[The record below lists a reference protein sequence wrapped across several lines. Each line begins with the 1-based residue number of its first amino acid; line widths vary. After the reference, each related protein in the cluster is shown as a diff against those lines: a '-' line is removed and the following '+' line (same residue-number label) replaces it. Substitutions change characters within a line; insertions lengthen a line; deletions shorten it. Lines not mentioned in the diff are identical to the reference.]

1 MAKHNK
7 TINHLMIALAA
18 LQDGD
23 VEEAQEALTDAVSQ
37 DDFDDALEVLDEV
50 QESTFDEEAS
60 DEEETEEPDFAEE
73 EIADA
78 LAEEE
83 GVEVETTAGALTI
96 TMAGV
101 RNARRAVRV
110 IKSLASVEDAEEVEE
125 DEVPEEIE
133 GEFAHVIRASIE
145 GEDVL
150 IGVNDDGSAEV
161 MAIEEEDEDVEA
173 GGKKPGSGDKKA
185 PKPGGSRKGG
195 SHGYGFTHP
204 SARSGGAKGGKSHAS
219 TDEDFDSWD
228 EEETEEDEEENLA
241 PTASVRRS
249 RQAARRRATV
259 AGLNFD
265 IIARNKRS
273 V

>member
-23 VEEAQEALTDAVSQ
+23 VEEAQEALKDAVSE

-50 QESTFDEEAS
+50 QESTFDEDDS
-60 DEEETEEPDFAEE
+60 DDDLAEE

-161 MAIEEEDEDVEA
+161 MAIEEDDEVDAA
-173 GGKKPGSGDKKA
+173 GPAHKGGKA
-185 PKPGGSRKGG
+185 PKGGHDMSGRRKTGG
-195 SHGYGFTHP
+195 
-204 SARSGGAKGGKSHAS
+204 GGPKKATAS

-228 EEETEEDEEENLA
+228 EDEEDEDLTQ
-241 PTASVRRS
+241 TASTRLN

>member
-23 VEEAQEALTDAVSQ
+23 VEEAQEALTDAVSE

-50 QESTFDEEAS
+50 QESTFDEDDS
-60 DEEETEEPDFAEE
+60 DEDLAEE

-161 MAIEEEDEDVEA
+161 MAIEEDEDVEDNQA
-173 GGKKPGSGDKKA
+173 
-185 PKPGGSRKGG
+185 
-195 SHGYGFTHP
+195 T
-204 SARSGGAKGGKSHAS
+204 AS
-219 TDEDFDSWD
+219 TKRGRRKTTASADDFDSWD
-228 EEETEEDEEENLA
+228 EDEDEEDEDEEDEDLTQ
-241 PTASVRRS
+241 TASTRLN

>member
-60 DEEETEEPDFAEE
+60 DDEDEGVEPDLAEE

-161 MAIEEEDEDVEA
+161 MAIETEDEEA
-173 GGKKPGSGDKKA
+173 SEDEEKPTAKVA
-185 PKPGGSRKGG
+185 RARASRKV
-195 SHGYGFTHP
+195 
-204 SARSGGAKGGKSHAS
+204 KAS

-228 EEETEEDEEENLA
+228 EEETEKDEEEDLA
-241 PTASVRRS
+241 PTASIRRS

>member
-23 VEEAQEALTDAVSQ
+23 VEEAEIALKDAVSE

-60 DEEETEEPDFAEE
+60 EEDEGVEPDLAEE

-161 MAIEEEDEDVEA
+161 MAIETEDEEA
-173 GGKKPGSGDKKA
+173 SEDEEKPTAKVA
-185 PKPGGSRKGG
+185 RARASRKV
-195 SHGYGFTHP
+195 
-204 SARSGGAKGGKSHAS
+204 KAS
-219 TDEDFDSWD
+219 TEDFDSWD
-228 EEETEEDEEENLA
+228 EEETEEDEEDLA
-241 PTASVRRS
+241 PTASIRRS

>member
-23 VEEAQEALTDAVSQ
+23 VEEAEIALKDAVSE

-60 DEEETEEPDFAEE
+60 DDEDTDEPDLAEE

-161 MAIEEEDEDVEA
+161 MAIETEDEEA
-173 GGKKPGSGDKKA
+173 SEDEEKPTAKVA
-185 PKPGGSRKGG
+185 RARASRKV
-195 SHGYGFTHP
+195 
-204 SARSGGAKGGKSHAS
+204 KAS
-219 TDEDFDSWD
+219 TEDFDSWD
-228 EEETEEDEEENLA
+228 EEETEEDEEDLA
-241 PTASVRRS
+241 PTASIRRS

>member
-60 DEEETEEPDFAEE
+60 EEDEGVEPDLAEE

-161 MAIEEEDEDVEA
+161 MAIEEEDDEVEA
-173 GGKKPGSGDKKA
+173 RGVAFKKGGKTPKGGHDMSAPRKA
-185 PKPGGSRKGG
+185 PKKA
-195 SHGYGFTHP
+195 T
-204 SARSGGAKGGKSHAS
+204 AS

-228 EEETEEDEEENLA
+228 EEETEEDEEDLA
-241 PTASVRRS
+241 PTASIRRS

>member
-23 VEEAQEALTDAVSQ
+23 VEEAEIALKDAVSE

-60 DEEETEEPDFAEE
+60 EEDEGVEPDLAEE

-101 RNARRAVRV
+101 RNARPAVRV

-161 MAIEEEDEDVEA
+161 MAIETEDDEVEA
-173 GGKKPGSGDKKA
+173 RGVAFKKGGKTPKGGHDMSAPRKA
-185 PKPGGSRKGG
+185 PKKA
-195 SHGYGFTHP
+195 T
-204 SARSGGAKGGKSHAS
+204 AS

-228 EEETEEDEEENLA
+228 EEETEEDEEDLA
-241 PTASVRRS
+241 PTASIRRS

>member
-60 DEEETEEPDFAEE
+60 DEDEEGVEPDLAEE

-161 MAIEEEDEDVEA
+161 MAIEEEDDEVEA
-173 GGKKPGSGDKKA
+173 RGVAFKKGGKTPKGGHDMSAPRKA
-185 PKPGGSRKGG
+185 PKKA
-195 SHGYGFTHP
+195 T
-204 SARSGGAKGGKSHAS
+204 AS

-228 EEETEEDEEENLA
+228 EEETEEDEEEDLA
-241 PTASVRRS
+241 PTASIRRS

>member
-23 VEEAQEALTDAVSQ
+23 VEEAEIALKDAVSE

-60 DEEETEEPDFAEE
+60 DDEDTDEPDLAEE

-161 MAIEEEDEDVEA
+161 MAIETEDEEA
-173 GGKKPGSGDKKA
+173 SEDEEKPTAKVA
-185 PKPGGSRKGG
+185 RARASRKV
-195 SHGYGFTHP
+195 
-204 SARSGGAKGGKSHAS
+204 KAS
-219 TDEDFDSWD
+219 TEDFDSWD
-228 EEETEEDEEENLA
+228 EEETEEDEEDLA

>member
-60 DEEETEEPDFAEE
+60 DEEDEGTEPDLAEE

-161 MAIEEEDEDVEA
+161 MAIEKEDDEPEASEEDEELTPTA
-173 GGKKPGSGDKKA
+173 KLA
-185 PKPGGSRKGG
+185 RARLSRKA
-195 SHGYGFTHP
+195 T
-204 SARSGGAKGGKSHAS
+204 AS

-228 EEETEEDEEENLA
+228 EEETEEDEEDLA
-241 PTASVRRS
+241 PTASIRRS

>member
-60 DEEETEEPDFAEE
+60 DDEDEGVEPDFAEE

-161 MAIEEEDEDVEA
+161 MAIEEEDDEVEA
-173 GGKKPGSGDKKA
+173 RGIAFKKGGKTPKGGHDMSAPRKA
-185 PKPGGSRKGG
+185 PKKA
-195 SHGYGFTHP
+195 T
-204 SARSGGAKGGKSHAS
+204 AS

>member
-60 DEEETEEPDFAEE
+60 DEETEEPDLAEE

-101 RNARRAVRV
+101 SNARRAVRV

-161 MAIEEEDEDVEA
+161 MAIETEDEEA
-173 GGKKPGSGDKKA
+173 SEDEEKPTAKVA
-185 PKPGGSRKGG
+185 RARASRKV
-195 SHGYGFTHP
+195 
-204 SARSGGAKGGKSHAS
+204 KAS
-219 TDEDFDSWD
+219 TEDFDSWD
-228 EEETEEDEEENLA
+228 EEETEEDEEEDLA
-241 PTASVRRS
+241 PTASIRRS

>member
-60 DEEETEEPDFAEE
+60 DDEDEGVEPDLAEE

-150 IGVNDDGSAEV
+150 IGVNDDGSAEI
-161 MAIEEEDEDVEA
+161 MAIEEEDDEVEA
-173 GGKKPGSGDKKA
+173 RGVAFKKGGKTPKGGHDMSGPRKA
-185 PKPGGSRKGG
+185 PKKA
-195 SHGYGFTHP
+195 T
-204 SARSGGAKGGKSHAS
+204 AS

-228 EEETEEDEEENLA
+228 EEETDEDEENLA
-241 PTASVRRS
+241 PTASIRRS

>member
-23 VEEAQEALTDAVSQ
+23 VEEAEIALKDAVSE

-60 DEEETEEPDFAEE
+60 DDDDEGVEPDLAEE

-161 MAIEEEDEDVEA
+161 MAIEEEDDEVEA
-173 GGKKPGSGDKKA
+173 RGVAFKKGGKTPKGGHDMSAPRKA
-185 PKPGGSRKGG
+185 PKKA
-195 SHGYGFTHP
+195 T
-204 SARSGGAKGGKSHAS
+204 AS

-228 EEETEEDEEENLA
+228 EEETEEDEEDLA
-241 PTASVRRS
+241 PTASIRRS

>member
-23 VEEAQEALTDAVSQ
+23 VEEAEIALKDAVSQ

-60 DEEETEEPDFAEE
+60 DEEDDGVEPDLAEE

-161 MAIEEEDEDVEA
+161 MAIETEDDEVEA
-173 GGKKPGSGDKKA
+173 RGVAFKKGGKTPKGGHDMSAPRKA
-185 PKPGGSRKGG
+185 PKKA
-195 SHGYGFTHP
+195 T
-204 SARSGGAKGGKSHAS
+204 AS

-228 EEETEEDEEENLA
+228 EEETEEDEEDLA
-241 PTASVRRS
+241 PTASIRRS

>member
-23 VEEAQEALTDAVSQ
+23 VEEAQEALTDAVSE

-60 DEEETEEPDFAEE
+60 DDEDEGVESDLAEE

-110 IKSLASVEDAEEVEE
+110 IKSLASVEDAEEIEE

-161 MAIEEEDEDVEA
+161 MAIEEEDDEVEA
-173 GGKKPGSGDKKA
+173 RGVAFKKGGKTPKGGHDMSAPRKA
-185 PKPGGSRKGG
+185 PKKA
-195 SHGYGFTHP
+195 T
-204 SARSGGAKGGKSHAS
+204 AS

-228 EEETEEDEEENLA
+228 EEETDEDENEEDLA
-241 PTASVRRS
+241 PTASIRRS
-249 RQAARRRATV
+249 RQADRRRATV

>member
-23 VEEAQEALTDAVSQ
+23 VEEAEIALKDAVSE

-60 DEEETEEPDFAEE
+60 EEDEGVEPDLAEE

-161 MAIEEEDEDVEA
+161 MAIETEDDEVEA
-173 GGKKPGSGDKKA
+173 RGVAFKKGGKTPKGGHDMSAPRKA
-185 PKPGGSRKGG
+185 PKKA
-195 SHGYGFTHP
+195 T
-204 SARSGGAKGGKSHAS
+204 AS

-228 EEETEEDEEENLA
+228 EEETEEDEEDLA
-241 PTASVRRS
+241 PTASIRRS

>member
-23 VEEAQEALTDAVSQ
+23 VEEAEIALTDAVSE

-60 DEEETEEPDFAEE
+60 DEDEEGVEPDLAEE

-161 MAIEEEDEDVEA
+161 MAIETEDEE
-173 GGKKPGSGDKKA
+173 KPTAKVA
-185 PKPGGSRKGG
+185 RARASRKV
-195 SHGYGFTHP
+195 
-204 SARSGGAKGGKSHAS
+204 KAS

-228 EEETEEDEEENLA
+228 EEETEEDEEEDLA
-241 PTASVRRS
+241 PTASIRRS

>member
-23 VEEAQEALTDAVSQ
+23 VEEAQEALTNAVSE

-60 DEEETEEPDFAEE
+60 DEEETDEPDLAEE

-110 IKSLASVEDAEEVEE
+110 IKSLASVEDAEDVEE

-161 MAIEEEDEDVEA
+161 MAIEEEDEDVE
-173 GGKKPGSGDKKA
+173 
-185 PKPGGSRKGG
+185 GSRKYSSRTKGG
-195 SHGYGFTHP
+195 STP
-204 SARSGGAKGGKSHAS
+204 SSSKPAKKATAS

-228 EEETEEDEEENLA
+228 EEETDEEDEEELA
-241 PTASVRRS
+241 PTASIRRN
-249 RQAARRRATV
+249 RQVARRRATV

>member
-60 DEEETEEPDFAEE
+60 DDEDEGVEPDLAEE

-161 MAIEEEDEDVEA
+161 MAIEEEDEEA
-173 GGKKPGSGDKKA
+173 SEDEEKPTAKVA
-185 PKPGGSRKGG
+185 RARASRKV
-195 SHGYGFTHP
+195 
-204 SARSGGAKGGKSHAS
+204 KAS

-228 EEETEEDEEENLA
+228 EEEVEDEEENLA

>member
-23 VEEAQEALTDAVSQ
+23 VEEAQEALTDAVSE

-60 DEEETEEPDFAEE
+60 DEEEGVEPDLAEE

-110 IKSLASVEDAEEVEE
+110 IKSLASVEDAEEIEE

-173 GGKKPGSGDKKA
+173 GGKKGSGPKFGGGKGDYPQSKSKA
-185 PKPGGSRKGG
+185 GGRKG
-195 SHGYGFTHP
+195 P
-204 SARSGGAKGGKSHAS
+204 KSHAS

-228 EEETEEDEEENLA
+228 EEETDEENEEDLA
-241 PTASVRRS
+241 PTASIRRN
-249 RQAARRRATV
+249 RQVARRRATV

>member
-23 VEEAQEALTDAVSQ
+23 VEEAEIALKDAVSE

-60 DEEETEEPDFAEE
+60 EEDEGVEPDLAEE

-161 MAIEEEDEDVEA
+161 MAIEEEDDEVEA
-173 GGKKPGSGDKKA
+173 RGVAFKKGGKTPKGGHDMSAPRKA
-185 PKPGGSRKGG
+185 PKKA
-195 SHGYGFTHP
+195 T
-204 SARSGGAKGGKSHAS
+204 AS

>member
-60 DEEETEEPDFAEE
+60 DDEDEGVEPDLAEE

-161 MAIEEEDEDVEA
+161 MAIEEEDDEVEA
-173 GGKKPGSGDKKA
+173 RGVAFKKGGKTPKGGHDMSAPRKA
-185 PKPGGSRKGG
+185 PKKA
-195 SHGYGFTHP
+195 T
-204 SARSGGAKGGKSHAS
+204 AS

>member
-23 VEEAQEALTDAVSQ
+23 VEEAEIALKDAVSE

-60 DEEETEEPDFAEE
+60 DDEDEGVEPDLAEE

-110 IKSLASVEDAEEVEE
+110 IKSLASVEDAEEVDE

-161 MAIEEEDEDVEA
+161 MAIETEDEEA
-173 GGKKPGSGDKKA
+173 SEDEEKPTAKVA
-185 PKPGGSRKGG
+185 RARASRKV
-195 SHGYGFTHP
+195 
-204 SARSGGAKGGKSHAS
+204 KAS

>member
-23 VEEAQEALTDAVSQ
+23 VEEAEIALKDAVSE

-60 DEEETEEPDFAEE
+60 DEEDGGVEPDLAEEEIADALAEE

-161 MAIEEEDEDVEA
+161 MAIEEEDDEVEA
-173 GGKKPGSGDKKA
+173 RGVAFKKGGKTPKGGHDMSAPRKA
-185 PKPGGSRKGG
+185 PKKA
-195 SHGYGFTHP
+195 T
-204 SARSGGAKGGKSHAS
+204 AS
-219 TDEDFDSWD
+219 TEDFDSWD
-228 EEETEEDEEENLA
+228 EEETEEDEEDLA
-241 PTASVRRS
+241 PTASIRRS

>member
-50 QESTFDEEAS
+50 QESTF

-173 GGKKPGSGDKKA
+173 GGAKKGPDGKPHPKTGGRKA
-185 PKPGGSRKGG
+185 K
-195 SHGYGFTHP
+195 
-204 SARSGGAKGGKSHAS
+204 AS
-219 TDEDFDSWD
+219 TEDFDSWD
-228 EEETEEDEEENLA
+228 EEETEEDEEEDLA
-241 PTASVRRS
+241 PTASIRRS

>member
-23 VEEAQEALTDAVSQ
+23 VEEAQEALTDAVSE

-60 DEEETEEPDFAEE
+60 EEDEGVEPD
-73 EIADA
+73 

-161 MAIEEEDEDVEA
+161 MAIETEDDEVEA
-173 GGKKPGSGDKKA
+173 RGVAFKKGGKTPKGGHDMSAPRKA
-185 PKPGGSRKGG
+185 PKKA
-195 SHGYGFTHP
+195 T
-204 SARSGGAKGGKSHAS
+204 AS
-219 TDEDFDSWD
+219 IDEDFDSWD
-228 EEETEEDEEENLA
+228 EEETEEDEEDLA
-241 PTASVRRS
+241 PTASIRRS

>member
-60 DEEETEEPDFAEE
+60 DEDEGVEPDLAEE

-161 MAIEEEDEDVEA
+161 MAIETEDEEA
-173 GGKKPGSGDKKA
+173 SEDEEKPTAKVA
-185 PKPGGSRKGG
+185 RARASRKV
-195 SHGYGFTHP
+195 
-204 SARSGGAKGGKSHAS
+204 KAS
-219 TDEDFDSWD
+219 TEDFDSWD
-228 EEETEEDEEENLA
+228 EEETEEDEEDLA
-241 PTASVRRS
+241 PTASIRRS

>member
-161 MAIEEEDEDVEA
+161 MAIEEEDDEVEA
-173 GGKKPGSGDKKA
+173 RGVAFKKGGKTPKGGHDMSAPRKA
-185 PKPGGSRKGG
+185 PKKA
-195 SHGYGFTHP
+195 T
-204 SARSGGAKGGKSHAS
+204 AS

-228 EEETEEDEEENLA
+228 EEETEEDEEDLA
-241 PTASVRRS
+241 PTASIRRS

>member
-23 VEEAQEALTDAVSQ
+23 VEEAEIALKDAVSE

-60 DEEETEEPDFAEE
+60 DDEDEGVEPDLAEE

-161 MAIEEEDEDVEA
+161 MAIETEDEEA
-173 GGKKPGSGDKKA
+173 SEDEEKPTAKVA
-185 PKPGGSRKGG
+185 RARASRKV
-195 SHGYGFTHP
+195 
-204 SARSGGAKGGKSHAS
+204 KAS
-219 TDEDFDSWD
+219 TEDFDSWD
-228 EEETEEDEEENLA
+228 EEETEEDEEDLA
-241 PTASVRRS
+241 PTASIRRS

>member
-23 VEEAQEALTDAVSQ
+23 VEEAEIALKDAVSE

-60 DEEETEEPDFAEE
+60 EEDEGVEPDLAEE

-83 GVEVETTAGALTI
+83 GVEVETTAGALTF

-161 MAIEEEDEDVEA
+161 MAIETEDEEA
-173 GGKKPGSGDKKA
+173 SEDEEKPTAKVA
-185 PKPGGSRKGG
+185 RARASRKV
-195 SHGYGFTHP
+195 
-204 SARSGGAKGGKSHAS
+204 KAS
-219 TDEDFDSWD
+219 TEDFDSWD
-228 EEETEEDEEENLA
+228 EEETEEDEEDLA
-241 PTASVRRS
+241 PTASIRRS

>member
-60 DEEETEEPDFAEE
+60 DDEDEGVEPDLAEE

-161 MAIEEEDEDVEA
+161 MAIEEEDDEVEA
-173 GGKKPGSGDKKA
+173 RGVAFKKGGKTPKGGHDMSAPRKA
-185 PKPGGSRKGG
+185 PKKA
-195 SHGYGFTHP
+195 T
-204 SARSGGAKGGKSHAS
+204 AS

-228 EEETEEDEEENLA
+228 EEETEEDEEDLA
-241 PTASVRRS
+241 PTASIRRS

>member
-60 DEEETEEPDFAEE
+60 DEEETEED
-73 EIADA
+73 
-78 LAEEE
+78 
-83 GVEVETTAGALTI
+83 
-96 TMAGV
+96 
-101 RNARRAVRV
+101 
-110 IKSLASVEDAEEVEE
+110 
-125 DEVPEEIE
+125 
-133 GEFAHVIRASIE
+133 
-145 GEDVL
+145 
-150 IGVNDDGSAEV
+150 
-161 MAIEEEDEDVEA
+161 EEED
-173 GGKKPGSGDKKA
+173 
-185 PKPGGSRKGG
+185 
-195 SHGYGFTHP
+195 
-204 SARSGGAKGGKSHAS
+204 
-219 TDEDFDSWD
+219 
-228 EEETEEDEEENLA
+228 LA
-241 PTASVRRS
+241 PTASIRRS

>member
-23 VEEAQEALTDAVSQ
+23 VEEAEIALKDAVSE

-60 DEEETEEPDFAEE
+60 DDEDEGVEPDLAEE

-161 MAIEEEDEDVEA
+161 MAIETEDEEA
-173 GGKKPGSGDKKA
+173 SEDEEKPTAKVA
-185 PKPGGSRKGG
+185 RARASRKV
-195 SHGYGFTHP
+195 
-204 SARSGGAKGGKSHAS
+204 KAS

-228 EEETEEDEEENLA
+228 EEETEEDEEDLA
-241 PTASVRRS
+241 PTASIRRS

>member
-60 DEEETEEPDFAEE
+60 DDEDEGVEPDLAEE

-161 MAIEEEDEDVEA
+161 MAIETEDEEA
-173 GGKKPGSGDKKA
+173 SEDEEKPTAKVA
-185 PKPGGSRKGG
+185 RARASRKV
-195 SHGYGFTHP
+195 
-204 SARSGGAKGGKSHAS
+204 KAS

-228 EEETEEDEEENLA
+228 EEETEEDEEEDLA
-241 PTASVRRS
+241 PTASIRRS

>member
-60 DEEETEEPDFAEE
+60 DDEDEGVEPDLAEE

-161 MAIEEEDEDVEA
+161 MAIETEDEEA
-173 GGKKPGSGDKKA
+173 SEDEEKPTAKVA
-185 PKPGGSRKGG
+185 RARASRKV
-195 SHGYGFTHP
+195 
-204 SARSGGAKGGKSHAS
+204 KAS

-228 EEETEEDEEENLA
+228 EEETEEDEEDLA
-241 PTASVRRS
+241 PTASIRRS

>member
-23 VEEAQEALTDAVSQ
+23 VEEAQEALKDAVSE

-60 DEEETEEPDFAEE
+60 DEEDEGVEPDLAEE

-133 GEFAHVIRASIE
+133 GEFAYVIRASIE

-161 MAIEEEDEDVEA
+161 MAIEEEDDEVEA
-173 GGKKPGSGDKKA
+173 RGVAFKKGGKTPKGGHDMSAPRKA
-185 PKPGGSRKGG
+185 PKKA
-195 SHGYGFTHP
+195 T
-204 SARSGGAKGGKSHAS
+204 AS

-228 EEETEEDEEENLA
+228 EEETEEDEEDLA
-241 PTASVRRS
+241 PTASIRRS